1 MTGRPQAS
9 FDELVAVMARTR
21 RDCPWDASQTHRSLV
36 TYLIE
41 ETGELVDALEA
52 GSDDDV
58 VEELGD
64 LLLQVVFHSQIGAEQ
79 GRFDISEVIGGI
91 VTKLV
96 RRHPHVFAGEQVP
109 EDMDVTWEQRKA
121 AEKGRTSSLDG
132 IAQSLSS
139 IARATKAFHG
149 RAVTRFRWTF
159 PTNRSAPRS
168 ASRSSSSSPGPRP
181 AASTPTRPLVRP
193 FVVWRGASLP
203 PSEQDAIR
211 ARR

>member
-36 TYLIE
+36 THLIE

-79 GRFDISEVIGGI
+79 GRFDIAEVIGGI

-96 RRHPHVFAGEQVP
+96 RRHPHVFAEEQVP
-109 EDMDVTWEQRKA
+109 DDMDATWEQRKA

-132 IAQSLSS
+132 IAQSLSN
-139 IARATKAFHG
+139 IARATK
-149 RAVTRFRWTF
+149 
-159 PTNRSAPRS
+159 
-168 ASRSSSSSPGPRP
+168 
-181 AASTPTRPLVRP
+181 
-193 FVVWRGASLP
+193 VVS
-203 PSEQDAIR
+203 R
-211 ARR
+211 ARSHQVPVDLPDEPIGTEVGEQILTLVARAQASGVDADQATREALRRLEGRIAAAE

>member
-36 TYLIE
+36 THLIE

-79 GRFDISEVIGGI
+79 GRFDIAEVIGGI

-96 RRHPHVFAGEQVP
+96 RRHPHVFAEEQVP
-109 EDMDVTWEQRKA
+109 DDMD
-121 AEKGRTSSLDG
+121 
-132 IAQSLSS
+132 
-139 IARATKAFHG
+139 ATCHG

-168 ASRSSSSSPGPRP
+168 ASRSSPSSPGPRP
-181 AASTPTRPLVRP
+181 VVSTPTRPLVRP

-203 PSEQDAIR
+203 PSEQDAIGTWR
-211 ARR
+211 